1 MDEEQNAKLNS
12 TEQFATVLVDY
23 KEIRLFRVKRLD
35 APQTM
40 IVQVM
45 RNATSYLGLALE
57 KNVSHYV
64 GKIHVHL
71 VLLVL
76 QIITEKYVLATTLFK
91 ETDMFLV
98 LNVSRF

>member
-1 MDEEQNAKLNS
+1 MS
-12 TEQFATVLVDY
+12 TPRGLDQLHTLLY
-23 KEIRLFRVKRLD
+23 HVKKLD

-98 LNVSRF
+98 LNVSLSSYYFPIS